1 MNNFSQAIWVESLKA
16 YRSRVPLFTAIGFA
30 LFPLAGGFF
39 LIILKDPEF
48 ARKVG
53 LIGAKAQLTM
63 GTADWPTYLNFLAM
77 GTAVGGIIIFTLIGS
92 WVFGR
97 EYSDHTVKDLLA
109 LPTSRSSVVL
119 AKYVVIAAWS
129 ALLAAMIFPIA
140 LVVGT
145 ALRLPQVPSQVIVQ
159 GGITLAVTAMFTIAL
174 VTPIIF
180 FASFG
185 HGYLAPMG
193 VMFLAV
199 ALAQVMTI
207 IGYGEFFPWAI
218 PGVYAQGQPIS
229 AVSLVIVILTC
240 VAGIVGTLLWWEFAD
255 QTH

>member
-1 MNNFSQAIWVESLKA
+1 MKNISQAIWVEALKA
-16 YRSRVPLFTAIGFA
+16 RRSRLPLFTALGFA
-30 LFPLAGGFF
+30 MFPLGGGFF

-63 GTADWPTYLNFLAM
+63 GAADWPTYLNFLAL
-77 GTAVGGIIIFTLIGS
+77 GIAVGGLVLFTFIGS

-97 EYSDHTVKDLLA
+97 EYSDRTVKDLLA
-109 LPTSRSSVVL
+109 LPTSRSSIVL
-119 AKYVVIAAWS
+119 AKYGVIVFWS
-129 ALLAAMIFPIA
+129 AILVAMIFPLA
-140 LVVGT
+140 LIVGE
-145 ALRLPQVPSQVIVQ
+145 LVGLPPVPSQVLVQ
-159 GGITLAVTAMFTIAL
+159 GGITLAVTAILTIAL

-199 ALAQVMTI
+199 ALAQVFGF

-218 PGVYAQGQPIS
+218 PGVYAQGGDLGT
-229 AVSLVIVILTC
+229 VSIIIVVLTC
-240 VAGIVGTLLWWEFAD
+240 IVGVAGTLLWWEFAD